1 MLKDLALLAMD
12 KKENGWRPE
21 DGPKEQL
28 ASQVAELLSCKR
40 EMVDDYFSLHIDQE
54 KRLLGIPLLLGKS
67 SISTT
72 FNIVILHL
80 PVDFHSQLI
89 TYRT

>member
-1 MLKDLALLAMD
+1 MD

-28 ASQVAELLSCKR
+28 ASQVAEMLSCKR
-40 EMVDDYFSLHIDQE
+40 EMIEDYFSLLINEE
-54 KRLLGIPLLLGKS
+54 KRLLGIPLLLGECS
-67 SISTT
+67 
-72 FNIVILHL
+72 FQFYAIL
-80 PVDFHSQLI
+80 FAAFSFFYFQLI